1 MWGDKLGECGYVD
14 IWIASGGFQVR
25 IECVELSGSPRQM
38 GRQHGEQF
46 AAPIAGFA
54 RDRLERCVKAAA
66 KKGLTV
72 RAEQVLDFCQSILE
86 HHRRYAPEVYEEFCG
101 IAEGAGLSLGM
112 LMICNGLTDIADAVV
127 RQAKVAGQADVGGCS
142 AWMAAPD
149 ATKDGV
155 VLAGQTWDMHKSAQ
169 QYVVVFRR
177 RPKDG
182 PATLGITTVGCLCLA
197 GINEAGIAIGN
208 NNLQPDDAGQ
218 GVMYLAMITHALAQN
233 SLAAAV
239 NAITAPRRC
248 SGHNYYL
255 AAADGSLVNVET
267 TAEAFEVVEPAGSFY
282 VHTNHYLTEKL
293 QPRQPEQPTE
303 SSLYRLDRL
312 GRRMYDRVG
321 QIDILTMMEIMADRS
336 GQGACNICRSDPA
349 DPSGT
354 CASIIMSPAGGLIWA
369 TKGPPA
375 DNPFI
380 QFSLAG

>member
-1 MWGDKLGECGYVD
+1 M
-14 IWIASGGFQVR
+14 R
-25 IECVELSGSPRQM
+25 IEFVDLAGTPGQM

-46 AAPIAGFA
+46 SEQIGSFA
-54 RDRLERCVKAAA
+54 QDRLEQCIKEAG
-66 KKGLTV
+66 KKGLSV
-72 RAEQVLDFCQSILE
+72 RAEQVLDFCKSILE
-86 HHRRYAPEVYEEFCG
+86 QHRQYAPEVYEEFCG
-101 IAEGAGLSLGM
+101 IGEGAGLSLEM
-112 LMICNGLTDIADAVV
+112 LMMCNGLTDIADAVL
-127 RQAKVAGQADVGGCS
+127 RQVQAVGRADVGGCS

-208 NNLQPDDAGQ
+208 NNLQPNDAGR
-218 GVMYLAMITHALAQN
+218 GVIYLAMITHALAQN

-239 NAITAPRRC
+239 NAITGPRRC

-255 AAADGSLVNVET
+255 AAGDGSLVNVET

-282 VHTNHYLTEKL
+282 VHTNHYLAEKL
-293 QPRQPEQPTE
+293 QRHELEQPSE

-312 GRRMYDRVG
+312 GRRMYEHVG
-321 QIDILTMMEIMADRS
+321 RIDIPTMMEMMADRS
-336 GQGACNICRSDPA
+336 GRGACNICRSDPA
-349 DPSGT
+349 DASGT

-380 QFSLAG
+380 QFSLGG